1 MTIKIKNLYPIKR
14 SIAAVADNIEM
25 RNIKN
30 LKVRVNKKLN
40 ITLLH
45 DPEKTLE
52 KRIKIEQLKKKI
64 KKN

>member
-14 SIAAVADNIEM
+14 PIAAVADNIEM

-52 KRIKIEQLKKKI
+52 KRIKIEQLKKK
-64 KKN
+64 N